1 MRGRKI
7 IAIGNRGK
15 RNEGNETRE
24 TRETRNERI
33 RYVIYQALE
42 QPDHKMNDIERWRE
56 RAGRH
61 VVTQHNVSVVFPL
74 LTQLINNIE

>member
-7 IAIGNRGK
+7 IGTGNRGK
-15 RNEGNETRE
+15 RNEGNEG
-24 TRETRNERI
+24 NGRI
-33 RYVIYQALE
+33 RYVTYQALK

-61 VVTQHNVSVVFPL
+61 VVTQHNVSVVLPL
-74 LTQLINNIE
+74 LTRLINNIE